1 MSSTTS
7 KLSEIVEVR
16 SGYQVRKV
24 SDDSAGTHYY
34 LQVSDFNEDRT
45 LINSENMQMISPP
58 RNAEDYELQEGDV
71 VFLSKGQNNFSF
83 AIRSLPKPAIAA
95 SYFFVLKPKVE
106 IESEYLS
113 WFLNSDFSKNEI
125 LKVRSS
131 GTHMPT
137 ITVSQFLNISIP
149 VPDLKTQ
156 QLIAEISKLSMK
168 QQRLLKELSKKKED
182 LVKSTCM
189 SAVGNGGARV
199 FVVSP

>member
-1 MSSTTS
+1 MTIIGTCGMMGTLKEIKAFQLNCKTKIQRLEMSSNTS

-58 RNAEDYELQEGDV
+58 RNAGDYELQEGDV

-95 SYFFVLKPKVE
+95 SYFFVLKRK
-106 IESEYLS
+106 
-113 WFLNSDFSKNEI
+113 
-125 LKVRSS
+125 
-131 GTHMPT
+131 
-137 ITVSQFLNISIP
+137 
-149 VPDLKTQ
+149 
-156 QLIAEISKLSMK
+156 
-168 QQRLLKELSKKKED
+168 
-182 LVKSTCM
+182 
-189 SAVGNGGARV
+189 
-199 FVVSP
+199 FVIKIN